1 MSIRKR
7 MVLPVALALGA
18 LGMMVMAT
26 AASATHPRPVGAS
39 PLRASMVPAYNACA
53 TPNRTHG
60 PPLAFPSCNPPVQ
73 SSTSLTIGSPDANGA
88 GANSVGFIKLGV
100 VVGTPGPPDDS
111 DVNIM
116 ASATDIRCKAGVAAC
131 GSANAADGADYTG
144 ELEGTAQIRIS
155 DHFNA
160 VAPGGGTDPATV
172 IDIPFPVV
180 TPCIATASTAVGS
193 TCCDHHHG
201 ERGGA
206 GRSQGREAGDRRD
219 RPAAGLRRRHRR
231 CRSHRPEHAVQRPGD
246 LHPLALDQ
254 WPEQSGNGKGR
265 ERQLPAFRYFGR
277 HDRRL
282 ITFLRKPT
290 YSHVERMS
298 Q

>member
-1 MSIRKR
+1 MRIRKR
-7 MVLPVALALGA
+7 MVLPLALALGA

-39 PLRASMVPAYNACA
+39 PLRASMVPAYNACG

-100 VVGTPGPPDDS
+100 KVGVPGPPEDS
-111 DVNIM
+111 DVNIN
-116 ASATDIRCKAGVAAC
+116 ASVSDVRCKAGVAAC

-180 TPCIATASTAVGS
+180 TPCTATGSTAIGS
-193 TCCDHHHG
+193 LCAITTSANAVVPGAVKDG
-201 ERGGA
+201 KRAIVEIGQLQIFDGGTDGVA
-206 GRSQGREAGDRRD
+206 ATDPNTLFSVQGIFI
-219 RPAAGLRRRHRR
+219 P
-231 CRSHRPEHAVQRPGD
+231 
-246 LHPLALDQ
+246 
-254 WPEQSGNGKGR
+254 
-265 ERQLPAFRYFGR
+265 
-277 HDRRL
+277 
-282 ITFLRKPT
+282 
-290 YSHVERMS
+290 
-298 Q
+298 

>member
-1 MSIRKR
+1 MFRKR

-26 AASATHPRPVGAS
+26 AASATHPRPIGAS

-88 GANSVGFIKLGV
+88 GAQSVGFIKLGV
-100 VVGTPGPPDDS
+100 VVGAPGPPDDS
-111 DVNIM
+111 NVNII
-116 ASATDIRCKAGVAAC
+116 ASISDVRCKAGVAAC

-160 VAPGGGTDPATV
+160 VAPGGGTDPGTV

-180 TPCIATASTAVGS
+180 TPCAATASTAIGSNCAITTTANAVVPGAVKDQKRAIVEVGQLQVF
-193 TCCDHHHG
+193 D
-201 ERGGA
+201 GGTDGVA
-206 GRSQGREAGDRRD
+206 ASDPNTLFSVQGIFI
-219 RPAAGLRRRHRR
+219 P
-231 CRSHRPEHAVQRPGD
+231 
-246 LHPLALDQ
+246 
-254 WPEQSGNGKGR
+254 
-265 ERQLPAFRYFGR
+265 
-277 HDRRL
+277 
-282 ITFLRKPT
+282 
-290 YSHVERMS
+290 
-298 Q
+298 